1 MVTVFQNSG
10 SFSMQ
15 KESLSDWLALKKVE
29 GVGNLAFKTL
39 VEALGSPARA
49 FGASYETLKRIPGIG
64 DKTAAQIKSFDDWK
78 ACEMELERVR
88 QAGMTLLTYRDADYP
103 RLLLNIYDFPP
114 LLYVKGTLSNEDIP
128 IAVVGSRQASPYGR
142 FTTERLCRELA
153 LRGIAVVSGMA
164 RGIDSAAHSGALAG
178 RGRTIAVLGSGP
190 DVIYPPENEALY
202 LKIAANGAVISE
214 YPFGTPPNA
223 ANFPARN
230 RIISGLA
237 LGVVVVEAGMKS
249 GSLITARI
257 ALEQGREVFAVPGSI
272 DASGSRGTH
281 RLLKEG
287 AKLIEGVDDIL
298 EEILPQLQGAGPLP
312 PAAHPSPEAI
322 PGARTSDGAGLE
334 SLSDRER
341 LVFSAL
347 ADAPVDANALVQAT
361 GLTVREVITVLLQLE
376 LNGLVR
382 HLPGNRYLR
391 EESSCRNR

>member
-1 MVTVFQNSG
+1 
-10 SFSMQ
+10 MQ
-15 KESLSDWLALKKVE
+15 KESLPDWLALKKVE

-39 VEALGSPARA
+39 VEALGSPAKVFA
-49 FGASYETLKRIPGIG
+49 ASYETLKRIPGIG

-78 ACEMELERVR
+78 ACEKELERVR
-88 QAGMTLLTYRDADYP
+88 QGSMTLLTFQDADYP
-103 RLLLNIYDFPP
+103 RRLLNIYDFPP
-114 LLYVKGTLSNEDIP
+114 LLYVRGTLSNEDIP

-153 LRGIAVVSGMA
+153 LRGITVVSGMA

-190 DVIYPPENEALY
+190 DVIYPPENESLY
-202 LKIAANGAVISE
+202 RKIAASGAVISE

-230 RIISGLA
+230 RIISGLS

-257 ALEQGREVFAVPGSI
+257 ALEQGREVFAVPGAI
-272 DASGSRGTH
+272 DSSGSRGTH

-298 EEILPQLQGAGPLP
+298 EEILPQLQRAGIVP
-312 PAAHPSPEAI
+312 PAAQPSPDAI
-322 PGARTSDGAGLE
+322 PDAATSDGAAME
-334 SLSDRER
+334 SLSERER
-341 LVFSAL
+341 IVFSAL
-347 ADAPVDANALVQAT
+347 SAIPVDANALVHAT
-361 GLTVREVITVLLQLE
+361 GLTVQEIITALLQLE

-382 HLPGNRYLR
+382 QMPGNRYLR
-391 EESSCRNR
+391 EESLCRNR